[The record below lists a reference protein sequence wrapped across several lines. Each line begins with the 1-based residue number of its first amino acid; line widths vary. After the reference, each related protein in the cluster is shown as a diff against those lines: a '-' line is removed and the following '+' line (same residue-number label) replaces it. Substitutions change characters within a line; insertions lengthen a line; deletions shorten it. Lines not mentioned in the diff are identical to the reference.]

1 MMSEIV
7 FNLEQIKDRM
17 PHREPFLFLDA
28 VTKLGPNLLEAYRDI
43 KAEEFYFAGHF
54 PGLPTMPGVLM
65 VEAIAQAGILLV
77 CEKREPR
84 RGRKTLFAGIEKV
97 RFRRQVVPG
106 DRLLLSAD
114 IVNGRSSV
122 YKIHG
127 TAKVGDDLAC
137 EAVVIGA
144 LR

>member
-1 MMSEIV
+1 MSEV
-7 FNLEQIKDRM
+7 VVSLEQIKEM
-17 PHREPFLFLDA
+17 LPHREPFLFIDA
-28 VTKLGPNLLEAYRDI
+28 ITKLESNLIEGYRDI
-43 KAEEFYFAGHF
+43 KAEEFYFPGHF

-77 CEKREPR
+77 CEVREKRE
-84 RGRKTLFAGIEKV
+84 GRKTLFAGIERV
-97 RFRRQVVPG
+97 RFRRQVGPG
-106 DRLLLSAD
+106 DRLLLSAE
-114 IVNGRSSV
+114 IVSGRSSV

-127 TAKVGDDLAC
+127 TAKVGDELAC

>member
-1 MMSEIV
+1 LLSDIV
-7 FNLEQIKDRM
+7 ITLEQIKEM
-17 PHREPFLFLDA
+17 LPHREPFLFIDA
-28 VTKLGPNLLEAYRDI
+28 VTRLEPNLIEGYRDI

-54 PGLPTMPGVLM
+54 PGFPVMPGVLM
-65 VEAIAQAGILLV
+65 VEAIAQVGILLV
-77 CEKREPR
+77 CEAREKRQ
-84 RGRKTLFAGIEKV
+84 GRKTLFAGIEKV
-97 RFRRQVVPG
+97 RFRRQVQPG

-114 IVNGRSSV
+114 IISGRSSV

-127 TAKVGDDLAC
+127 TAKVGDELAC

>member
-1 MMSEIV
+1 MSEIV
-7 FNLEQIKDRM
+7 LSLERIKEMM
-17 PHREPFLFLDA
+17 PHRAPFLFLDA
-28 VTKLGPNLLEAYRDI
+28 ITKLEPNLIEGYRDI
-43 KAEEFYFAGHF
+43 KADEFYFAGHF
-54 PGLPTMPGVLM
+54 PGLPVMPGVLM

-77 CEKREPR
+77 CEVLEPR

-97 RFRRQVVPG
+97 RFRRQVLPG

-114 IVNGRSSV
+114 IINGRSSV

-127 TAKVGDDLAC
+127 TAKVGDELAC

>member
-1 MMSEIV
+1 MSEIV
-7 FNLEQIKDRM
+7 LTLEQIKEM
-17 PHREPFLFLDA
+17 LPHREPFLFIDM
-28 VTKLGPNLLEAYRDI
+28 VTKLEANLIEGYRDI

-54 PGLPTMPGVLM
+54 PGYPVLPGVLM
-65 VEAIAQAGILLV
+65 VEAIAQIGIMLV
-77 CEKREPR
+77 CKVREER

-97 RFRRQVVPG
+97 RFRRQVQPG
-106 DRLLLSAD
+106 ERLLLSAD
-114 IVNGRSSV
+114 ILSGRSSV

-127 TAKVGDDLAC
+127 TAKVGDELAC

>member
-7 FNLEQIKDRM
+7 LTVEQIKEM
-17 PHREPFLFLDA
+17 LPHREPFLFIDA
-28 VTKLGPNLLEAYRDI
+28 ITKLEANLIEGYRDV

-54 PGLPTMPGVLM
+54 PGMPVMPGVLM

-77 CEKREPR
+77 CEVREKRL
-84 RGRKTLFAGIEKV
+84 GRKTLFAGIEKV
-97 RFRRQVVPG
+97 RFRRQVQPG

-114 IVNGRSSV
+114 IVSGRSSV

-127 TAKVGDDLAC
+127 TAKVGGELAC

>member
-1 MMSEIV
+1 MSEIV
-7 FNLEQIKDRM
+7 LTTEQIKEM
-17 PHREPFLFLDA
+17 LPHREPFLFIDA
-28 VTKLGPNLLEAYRDI
+28 VTKLEANLIEGYRDI

-54 PGLPTMPGVLM
+54 PGFPVMPGVLM
-65 VEAIAQAGILLV
+65 VEAIAQVGILLV
-77 CEKREPR
+77 CEVREKRQ
-84 RGRKTLFAGIEKV
+84 GRKTLFAGIEKV
-97 RFRRQVVPG
+97 RFRRQVQPG

-114 IVNGRSSV
+114 IVSGRSSV

-127 TAKVGDDLAC
+127 TAKVGDELAC

>member
-1 MMSEIV
+1 MSEV
-7 FNLEQIKDRM
+7 VLSLKRIKEMM

-28 VTKLGPNLLEAYRDI
+28 ITKLEPNLIEGYRDI
-43 KAEEFYFAGHF
+43 RADEFYFAGHF
-54 PGLPTMPGVLM
+54 PGMPVMPGVLM

-77 CEKREPR
+77 CEVKEQR

-97 RFRRQVVPG
+97 RFRRQVQPG

-127 TAKVGDDLAC
+127 TAKVGDELAC

>member
-1 MMSEIV
+1 LMSEIV
-7 FNLEQIKDRM
+7 LTLEQIKEM
-17 PHREPFLFLDA
+17 LPHREPFLFVDV
-28 VTKLGPNLLEAYRDI
+28 VTKLEANLIEGYRDI

-54 PGLPTMPGVLM
+54 PGYPVLPGVLM
-65 VEAIAQAGILLV
+65 VEAIAQIGIMLV
-77 CEKREPR
+77 CKVREER

-97 RFRRQVVPG
+97 RFRRQVQPG
-106 DRLLLSAD
+106 ERLLLSAD
-114 IVNGRSSV
+114 IISGRSSV

-127 TAKVGDDLAC
+127 TAKVGDELAC